1 MDTIEKELMR
11 EFELTEKALQENE
24 LSAQIKRLKEIVWL
38 KEALRFYANPHNY
51 GIGGGSSNNILRDAG
66 KIAKGALK

>member
-1 MDTIEKELMR
+1 MDERSLRALLDELPDEEEGITADEWR
-11 EFELTEKALQENE
+11 IALLE
-24 LSAQIKRLKEIVWL
+24 
-38 KEALRFYANPHNY
+38 EALRFYANPHNY